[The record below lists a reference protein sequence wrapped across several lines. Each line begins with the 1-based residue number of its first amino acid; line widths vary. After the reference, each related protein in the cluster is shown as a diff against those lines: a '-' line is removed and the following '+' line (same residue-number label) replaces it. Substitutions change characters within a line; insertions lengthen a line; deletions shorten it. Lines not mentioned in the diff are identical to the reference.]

1 MFCWNALGVPRNQLS
16 VLLED
21 GDISS
26 FIAGTFDPLAG
37 LATFK
42 VSVITSRVVHMA
54 DVDSSIAFARSG
66 HTTISW

>member
-1 MFCWNALGVPRNQLS
+1 MGSACYSRVFCWNALGVPRNQLS

-26 FIAGTFDPLAG
+26 FITGTFDPLPG

-42 VSVITSRVVHMA
+42 VGPINQPNLTAVES
-54 DVDSSIAFARSG
+54 
-66 HTTISW
+66 

>member
-1 MFCWNALGVPRNQLS
+1 LGVPRNQLS

-26 FIAGTFDPLAG
+26 FIAGTFDPLPG

-42 VSVITSRVVHMA
+42 VGPIN
-54 DVDSSIAFARSG
+54 
-66 HTTISW
+66 